1 MNIPFFVLP
10 LAVHLVVVADG
21 VPNWDVT
28 KSCRGAPLVGGNEHI
43 KDRYTNCL
51 EFEQRT
57 HEELAKN
64 WTKYPAADRA
74 GCIQS
79 IKWFSPTYSELL
91 TCIEMKRDLKN
102 INENEK
108 EPADAKPR
116 L

>member
-28 KSCRGAPLVGGNEHI
+28 KSCRGAPLVGGETNTSTVDI
-43 KDRYTNCL
+43 PNCL

-74 GCIQS
+74 GCIQ
-79 IKWFSPTYSELL
+79 
-91 TCIEMKRDLKN
+91 N
-102 INENEK
+102 Q
-108 EPADAKPR
+108 
-116 L
+116 